1 MFTTYRS
8 KRFLLGPKHDERPG
22 RLHVRSVRITH
33 VIGQGSLS
41 RHLGAAVRTPP
52 YVVVAIIWK
61 FGMLRQVTS
70 NLIIF
75 PRMPLQLS
83 LLLY

>member
-61 FGMLRQVTS
+61 FGMLRQATS
-70 NLIIF
+70 SLIIF
-75 PRMPLQLS
+75 ARIHSQLS
-83 LLLY
+83 LL

>member
-61 FGMLRQVTS
+61 FGILRQAAS
-70 NLIIF
+70 SLIIF